1 MWWNDIKISKA
12 TVLKTDGCDI
22 VFLTTEL
29 PSPLPKITD
38 QTLTLKFDAEKGTG
52 EDYVYQKFGIQDE
65 VISANSIGNY
75 IYFLDNKSIDDSK
88 KFENFKRTIRTI
100 FNRLEEKQFII
111 RKNGVKPNFDINSKY
126 LNSNDL
132 FTA

>member
-52 EDYVYQKFGIQDE
+52 EDYVYQKFGIQAK
-65 VISANSIGNY
+65 VINAN
-75 IYFLDNKSIDDSK
+75 
-88 KFENFKRTIRTI
+88 
-100 FNRLEEKQFII
+100 
-111 RKNGVKPNFDINSKY
+111 
-126 LNSNDL
+126 
-132 FTA
+132 